1 MAAAATVAPEHPRGH
16 QVPVCVALLAAGADA
31 FARGSDSALIAR
43 LNARFYARFEF
54 EDVISDVYAAS
65 AAAPPASLLGA
76 WLRIAQPPPS
86 REAFVIGHRL
96 AHGAQHIVR
105 VAVSLGHGA
114 AAHDAARA
122 REAHGL
128 APPSLDVINFT
139 QELKNPDQRTFRY
152 VDAPAWVWALSHDD
166 CPEGWRERAS
176 DPADDDDFTHRSVAS
191 ELARTA
197 RIAADLSA
205 QDAASAQAELHGFG
219 IRPPSV
225 APGAQWLYDEIDR
238 ARAWLNERGGGA
250 AISRPRDARAAA
262 MPAPP
267 VDGVTALPGA
277 QRILANE
284 RHVTFDEGVSHSA
297 E

>member
-191 ELARTA
+191 ELARWA
-197 RIAADLSA
+197 I
-205 QDAASAQAELHGFG
+205 AQAELHGFG

-250 AISRPRDARAAA
+250 AISRPLDARAAA